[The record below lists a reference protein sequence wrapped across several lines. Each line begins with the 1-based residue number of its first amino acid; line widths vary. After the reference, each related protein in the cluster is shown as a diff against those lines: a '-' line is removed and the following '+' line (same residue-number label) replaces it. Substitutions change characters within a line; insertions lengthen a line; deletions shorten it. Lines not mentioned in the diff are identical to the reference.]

1 MLIDP
6 VQRMIKRRVER
17 EIFAVIVKQAGFD
30 PVKAA
35 VRLNWGSPETPEIT
49 APDLIS
55 AATSQAGSMPL
66 IRAEEFRKNAVKILG
81 WELWDDSNECKAPA
95 AGPSN
100 KNNSNDPGGG
110 M

>member
-6 VQRMIKRRVER
+6 IQRMIKRRVER
-17 EIFAVIVKQAGFD
+17 EIFAVVVKQEGYD
-30 PVKAA
+30 PAKAA

-55 AATSQAGSMPL
+55 AATAQAGSMPL

-81 WELWDDSNECKAPA
+81 WELWDDSNSSKAPA
-95 AGPSN
+95 AGHSDSN
-100 KNNSNDPGGG
+100 SGGNGGG
-110 M
+110 